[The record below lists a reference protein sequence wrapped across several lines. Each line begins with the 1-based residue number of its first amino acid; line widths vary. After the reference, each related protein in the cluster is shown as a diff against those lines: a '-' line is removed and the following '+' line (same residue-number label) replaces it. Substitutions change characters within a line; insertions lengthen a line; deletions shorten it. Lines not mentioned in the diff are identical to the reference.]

1 MSWLVHHTRSEGY
14 ASQAEELHRQQDPD
28 RAAELYRL
36 SAEAEVEALNNLD
49 ASKART
55 IGITA
60 ISATSLFFK
69 AREFSQAKRVAHKWL
84 ATELLPPFAI
94 EALEDLLQVI
104 RFEESRAKSDIQF
117 IEGEVLVSVRGGEVL
132 YGAAPL
138 DLVLRKVD
146 QIRNIFYRTTELLL
160 DIPLRTGRR
169 LPTQEV
175 KNQCDPWLF
184 QAAPGSYQ
192 FEVRVRKA
200 KDYKQLSFP
209 GISDSDVELRVEQI
223 TRKFLEVIRAAA
235 RGSEGER
242 ELTEAVPNE
251 EYRGAFLKLTRELAP
266 PLTGKSFNEVEIK
279 SSSDIESRP
288 VILVPNTREVIKSAL
303 KKSEPEIPELPEYRV
318 TKLRGTLRGLQLDDD
333 WIEIRIDDENQKV
346 QKVYG
351 AKEEIDDVVGPMV
364 NRRVVAEVI
373 ERFDRVEKKYS
384 LRDLQLEED
393 VL

>member
-1 MSWLVHHTRSEGY
+1 MSWLVHHTRSEKY
-14 ASQAEELHRQQDPD
+14 ASQAEELRRQPEVE

-36 SAEAEVEALNNLD
+36 AAEAEVEALKNLD
-49 ASKART
+49 PSKTRT

-60 ISATSLFFK
+60 ISAASLYFK
-69 AREFSQAKRVAHKWL
+69 AQKFLQARKIAHQWL
-84 ATELLPPFAI
+84 ATDLLPSFAV
-94 EALEDLLQVI
+94 EELEDLLQVL
-104 RFEESRAKSDIQF
+104 RYEESRAKAGIQF

-146 QIRNIFYRTTELLL
+146 QIRNMFYRTTELLL
-160 DIPLRTGRR
+160 DIPFRTGCP
-169 LPTQEV
+169 PTQDV

-192 FEVRVRKA
+192 FAVRVRKPQE
-200 KDYKQLSFP
+200 YKQLSFP
-209 GISDSDVELRVEQI
+209 NISPSDIELRVQQI
-223 TRKFLEVIRAAA
+223 TSKFFEVIRAATQDP
-235 RGSEGER
+235 EGEMIDV
-242 ELTEAVPNE
+242 VPNE

-266 PLTGKSFNEVEIK
+266 PLTGKSFNEIEIK

-288 VILVPNTREVIKSAL
+288 VTLVPNTREAIKNAL
-303 KKSEPEIPELPEYRV
+303 KKPELEPPELPEYTV
-318 TKLRGTLRGLQLDDD
+318 TQLRGTLRGLQLDDD
-333 WIEIRIDDENQKV
+333 WIEIRIDGEN

-364 NRRVVAEVI
+364 NRKVVAEVS
-373 ERFDRVEKKYS
+373 ERSDRPVEKRYS

>member
-1 MSWLVHHTRSEGY
+1 MSWLVHHTQSEEY
-14 ASQAEELHRQQDPD
+14 ANQAEELCRQQDLD
-28 RAAELYRL
+28 RAASFYRL
-36 SAEAEVEALNNLD
+36 SAEAEVKALNNLD
-49 ASKART
+49 PSKTRT

-60 ISATSLFFK
+60 VSATSLYFK
-69 AREFSQAKRVAHKWL
+69 AQEFLRAKRVAHKWL

-94 EALEDLLQVI
+94 EQLEDLLQTI
-104 RFEESRAKSDIQF
+104 RYEESRAKSGIQF

-160 DIPLRTGRR
+160 DIPFRTRR
-169 LPTQEV
+169 PPTQDV

-192 FEVRVRKA
+192 FEVRVRKP
-200 KDYKQLSFP
+200 KDYKQLSVP
-209 GISDSDVELRVEQI
+209 GIPDSDIELRVEQI
-223 TRKFLEVIRAAA
+223 TRKFLEVVRATAQDP
-235 RGSEGER
+235 EG
-242 ELTEAVPNE
+242 ELTEIVPNE

-266 PLTGKSFNEVEIK
+266 PLTGKSFNEIEIK
-279 SSSDIESRP
+279 SSSNIESRP
-288 VILVPNTREVIKSAL
+288 VILVPNTREVIKDVL
-303 KKSEPEIPELPEYRV
+303 KKSEFEPPDLPEYKV
-318 TKLRGTLRGLQLDDD
+318 TQLRGTLRGLQLDDD
-333 WIEIRIDDENQKV
+333 WIEISIDGNS

-373 ERFDRVEKKYS
+373 ERSDKPLKDKYS
-384 LRDLQLEED
+384 LRYLQLEED
-393 VL
+393 M